1 MNNVIALLAVF
12 AWVALVGSVRVV
24 ELIMQKNKK
33 HIQLS
38 LGETFANKI
47 IKTLN
52 NAELLLAL
60 LGISSFFIFGE
71 HPFEK
76 AKLTF
81 FIPVAILMIQKLGYA
96 PTLGRRVELLVRG
109 AILPPQKQKLND
121 IALDLVKLTSL
132 LVFSFSLF

>member
-12 AWVALVGSVRVV
+12 SWMALVGSVRVV
-24 ELIMQKNKK
+24 ELILQKNKK
-33 HIQLS
+33 HIQFS
-38 LGETFANKI
+38 VDDSIVQKI

-81 FIPVAILMIQKLGYA
+81 FIPVAVLMIQKLVYA
-96 PTLGRRVELLVRG
+96 PTLGRRVEVLVHG
-109 AILPPQKQKLND
+109 SILPPQKQKLND